1 MNKLF
6 LTLLPVLALVSCQSG
21 NSNRQVYYPDAVVSL
36 NQVDPAYRAY
46 FRDQHGANYGV
57 QEQREAFAAAVR
69 TARTPVGAY
78 TGPSRPVAK
87 QMATRSTTSA
97 KSRIAATRSKGKAVA
112 AKGKTVAKGRA
123 VATAKGKKAVTKK
136 AVASRKP
143 AAKGRK
149 KG

>member
-6 LTLLPVLALVSCQSG
+6 LTLLPVLALVSCQNSG
-21 NSNRQVYYPDAVVSL
+21 SNRQVYYPDAVVSL

-57 QEQREAFAAAVR
+57 QEQREAFAAAVK
-69 TARTPVGAY
+69 TARTPVGPY

-97 KSRIAATRSKGKAVA
+97 KSRIAATRGKGKAVA
-112 AKGKTVAKGRA
+112 AKGKPAAKGKA
-123 VATAKGKKAVTKK
+123 VAAKGKKTVTKK
-136 AVASRKP
+136 AVAARKP

-149 KG
+149 RG

>member
-6 LTLLPVLALVSCQSG
+6 LTLLPVLALVSCQNSG
-21 NSNRQVYYPDAVVSL
+21 SNRQVYYPDAVVSL
-36 NQVDPAYRAY
+36 NQVDPVYRAY

-78 TGPSRPVAK
+78 NGPSRPVAK

-112 AKGKTVAKGRA
+112 AKGKGKA
-123 VATAKGKKAVTKK
+123 VATAKGKKTAAKK
-136 AVASRKP
+136 AVAARKP

-149 KG
+149 RG

>member
-6 LTLLPVLALVSCQSG
+6 LTLLPVLALVSCQNSG
-21 NSNRQVYYPDAVVSL
+21 SNRQVYYPDAVVSL

-69 TARTPVGAY
+69 TARTPVGPY

-97 KSRIAATRSKGKAVA
+97 KSRLAATRSKGKPAAKGKAVA
-112 AKGKTVAKGRA
+112 AKGK
-123 VATAKGKKAVTKK
+123 KAAPKK
-136 AVASRKP
+136 AVAVRKP

-149 KG
+149 RG

>member
-6 LTLLPVLALVSCQSG
+6 LTLLPVLALVSCQNSG
-21 NSNRQVYYPDAVVSL
+21 SNRQVYYPDAVVSL

-69 TARTPVGAY
+69 TARTPVGPY

-97 KSRIAATRSKGKAVA
+97 KSRIAATRGKGKAVATKGKAVA
-112 AKGKTVAKGRA
+112 AKGKKT
-123 VATAKGKKAVTKK
+123 VTKK
-136 AVASRKP
+136 AVAARKP

-149 KG
+149 RG

>member
-6 LTLLPVLALVSCQSG
+6 LTLLPVLALVSCQNSG
-21 NSNRQVYYPDAVVSL
+21 SNRQVYYPDAVVSI

-69 TARTPVGAY
+69 TARTPVGPY

-97 KSRIAATRSKGKAVA
+97 KSRIAATRAKGKTVSKGRAVA
-112 AKGKTVAKGRA
+112 AKGKKT
-123 VATAKGKKAVTKK
+123 VTKK

-149 KG
+149 RG